1 MSLYS
6 PINNE
11 EEEEEERT
19 QPLSSDSQRES
30 ITEQSP
36 LFDDIDQSP
45 LLGIT
50 DQSPL
55 LGDESEE
62 IEIEDEELIQ
72 HGKASYFSCAIN
84 LSNTI
89 LGTGMLAMPAAVASV
104 GLIFGS
110 MMIFYAAATSSLGLY
125 FLSRTA
131 THTKGRHASFFSI
144 SKLTYPKAAIFFD
157 LAIAIKCF
165 GVAISY
171 LIIIGQLMPQV
182 IESIFASEQNTIFLD
197 RRFWITLSMF
207 IIVPLSFLKRLDSLR
222 HTSLIA
228 LFAVIYLMFIVI
240 YNFLGPDYKSPP
252 KDKIHLFNLTKK
264 FLINLPIFVFSF
276 TCHQNIF
283 AVYNELADNSQGNI
297 NGVIVGSIGTSS
309 IIYQIIGILGYLSF
323 GDDVSANIIA
333 MYKSSTIVTIGRV
346 AIVTLVLF
354 SYPLQNH
361 PARACLDK
369 VLSFGSSHE
378 YSQTKY
384 ILLTS
389 GILISSY
396 TIGMLVSE
404 LDLVLSFVGATGS
417 TTVSFILPGLF
428 YYKLHENAQWDF
440 RKSLSVFLVIYGF
453 SVMFICVSLN
463 ILRLLARE

>member
-1 MSLYS
+1 MRYADLAFLYIYTS
-6 PINNE
+6 WNTLI
-11 EEEEEERT
+11 
-19 QPLSSDSQRES
+19 LSDSQHES
-30 ITEQSP
+30 V
-36 LFDDIDQSP
+36 
-45 LLGIT
+45 T

-55 LGDESEE
+55 LDDESEE
-62 IEIEDEELIQ
+62 IEIEDEGDMQ
-72 HGKASYFSCAIN
+72 HGHASYSSCAIN

-89 LGTGMLAMPAAVASV
+89 LGTG
-104 GLIFGS
+104 I
-110 MMIFYAAATSSLGLY
+110 MMIFYAAATSGLGLY
-125 FLSRTA
+125 FLSRAA
-131 THTKGRHASFFSI
+131 THTKGRNASFFAI
-144 SKLTYPKAAIFFD
+144 SKLTYPKAATFFD

-165 GVAISY
+165 GVSISY

-182 IESIFASEQNTIFLD
+182 IESIFGSEQNTIFLD
-197 RRFWITLSMF
+197 RRFWITLSMI

-240 YNFLGPDYKSPP
+240 YNFLGPDYKAPP
-252 KDKIHLFNLTKK
+252 KDKLHLFNFTKK

-283 AVYNELADNSQGNI
+283 SVHNELEDNSQGNI
-297 NGVIVGSIGTSS
+297 NGVIVGSIGTTS

-333 MYKSSTIVTIGRV
+333 MFTIGRA
-346 AIVTLVLF
+346 AIVILVLF
-354 SYPLQNH
+354 SYALQSH

-369 VLSFGSSHE
+369 VISSRSHTVISHE
-378 YSQTKY
+378 FSQTKY

-396 TIGMLVSE
+396 IIGMLVSE

-428 YYKLHENAQWDF
+428 YYKLHENSQWDI
-440 RKSLSVFLVIYGF
+440 RKILSIFLVIYGF
-453 SVMFICVSLN
+453 SVMFICLSLN
-463 ILRLLARE
+463 ILRVLTRG